1 MNEIF
6 LNDLKYV
13 DVVRKMMNNNRI
25 MLCYKGE
32 MTQDIVIALL
42 KLTEN
47 KLNQVSSDS
56 VVKNRV
62 FSVMIECLQ
71 NITRHSEKEDY
82 FRSNIF
88 MMGLSTKGYSIYSGN
103 VVKSDKVAELKD
115 KITKINSL
123 SEDDLKEFY
132 KFMIRNGSLSG
143 NTGSGLG
150 LIQIARKTGNPL
162 NFDFEKM
169 DDEHFFF
176 SLKTLVDH

>member
-56 VVKNRV
+56 VIKNRV

-115 KITKINSL
+115 KITQINSM